1 MKKITLLSAGLFV
14 ALASFAQNKIAV
26 NAKPKSTSITVNSNF
41 DGTMAAFNSAKN
53 ANAEKVAAY
62 RDVKAKYEAA
72 AGVEK
77 AGLKKQMDL
86 AKGQLDKTVTEVNA
100 NKKAILD
107 IATKEDAT
115 AQNNVKTTQAKVDA
129 AQKSADE
136 KAAQVTSLE
145 DKIAAASG
153 VEKANLVK
161 QLALAKGQRD
171 KAVSE
176 LNTNKSLLENVNA
189 TANKMAANL
198 VTAKGL
204 QSFEPETM

>member
-1 MKKITLLSAGLFV
+1 MPI
-14 ALASFAQNKIAV
+14 
-26 NAKPKSTSITVNSNF
+26 
-41 DGTMAAFNSAKN
+41 
-53 ANAEKVAAY
+53 
-62 RDVKAKYEAA
+62 
-72 AGVEK
+72 
-77 AGLKKQMDL
+77 
-86 AKGQLDKTVTEVNA
+86 
-100 NKKAILD
+100 KKAILD

-189 TANKMAANL
+189 TATKMAANL